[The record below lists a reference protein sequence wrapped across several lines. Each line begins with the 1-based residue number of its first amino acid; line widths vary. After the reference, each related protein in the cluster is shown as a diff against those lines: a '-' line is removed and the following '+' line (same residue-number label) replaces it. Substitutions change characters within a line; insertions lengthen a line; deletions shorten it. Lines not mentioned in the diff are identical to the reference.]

1 MIFCFSQHQ
10 VDIILKILKGVSP
23 AIEGMLEGAIAKQKK
38 TLFAEKIEDE
48 ARPLIA
54 QLWEYFVIAM
64 VLYFIY
70 SIINSLAQN
79 YLNEQDAEN

>member
-1 MIFCFSQHQ
+1 
-10 VDIILKILKGVSP
+10 
-23 AIEGMLEGAIAKQKK
+23 MLESAIAKQKK

-64 VLYFIY
+64 VLYFVY
-70 SIINSLAQN
+70 SIINSLVQD
-79 YLNEQDAEN
+79 YLNQQDREQPVKGREQKKKNQ

>member
-1 MIFCFSQHQ
+1 MLHS
-10 VDIILKILKGVSP
+10 
-23 AIEGMLEGAIAKQKK
+23 AIEKQKR
-38 TLFAEKIEDE
+38 TLFAEKVEDE
-48 ARPLIA
+48 GRPLVA

-79 YLNEQDAEN
+79 YLNEQDQEEEEKQQKESKKKK